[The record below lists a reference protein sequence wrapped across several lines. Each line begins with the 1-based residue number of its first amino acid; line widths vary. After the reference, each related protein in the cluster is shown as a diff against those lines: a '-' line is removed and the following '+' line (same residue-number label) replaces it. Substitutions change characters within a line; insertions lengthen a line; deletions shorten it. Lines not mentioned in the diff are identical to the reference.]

1 MRISDWSS
9 DVCSSDLVTSGHAP
23 QDPGLLLRRAELE
36 DARREQEYAVLRHP
50 CRAPGPVVLLPEEEP
65 LPQRRASAA
74 VLRGPGH
81 GCPDA
86 VEEASLP
93 AQVLGEA
100 VPGVARRRLPAAVGP
115 PLGQVRLEPPP
126 RLRPEPLLLRRPGQ
140 VQASPFPRSLDRQ
153 RPRLNS
159 SS

>member
-50 CRAPGPVVLLPEEEP
+50 CRAPGPVVLLLEEEP

-74 VLRGPGH
+74 VPRRPGH
-81 GCPDA
+81 GCPAAD
-86 VEEASLP
+86 EEASPP
-93 AQVLGEA
+93 AQVLGA
-100 VPGVARRRLPAAVGP
+100 PDPCFPRA
-115 PLGQVRLEPPP
+115 PPP
-126 RLRPEPLLLRRPGQ
+126 PPVAPPPGQ
-140 VQASPFPRSLDRQ
+140 VPPK
-153 RPRLNS
+153 P
-159 SS
+159 